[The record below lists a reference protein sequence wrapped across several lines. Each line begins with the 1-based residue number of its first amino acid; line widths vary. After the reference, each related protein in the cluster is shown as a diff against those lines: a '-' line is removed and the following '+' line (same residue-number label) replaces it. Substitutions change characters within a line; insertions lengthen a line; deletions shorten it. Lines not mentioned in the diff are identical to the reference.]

1 MVNRLL
7 EKGFFHRVMRYE
19 KGNSRRRR
27 LKDEK
32 VLSFLSEKKGTKE
45 ETGVTDFICVKNFM
59 LQGK

>member
-1 MVNRLL
+1 
-7 EKGFFHRVMRYE
+7 MRYE
-19 KGNSRRRR
+19 KGSSRRRR

-45 ETGVTDFICVKNFM
+45 ETGVTDFICVKIFM